1 MLKGDIVLHIDY
13 RERELIKKLK
23 QSEDDINTASNI
35 NVNKACIGDI
45 KLTYKVSNLPI
56 GDLLFVVN
64 QEHQTE
70 SLAMEQVLL
79 AIERKTVKDLS
90 ASITDGRFREQKARL
105 LDSIQ
110 DNSKIVYLI
119 EGSKRSL
126 VQNNTKTQKMID
138 GSIINLLFRHQ
149 YKVIFTESEQDT
161 INMLSLLYKKLS
173 DDDFISFREKSNDIK
188 SLLSKKDKIKNNMC
202 AMQLSVIPG
211 VSYKTAEAIA
221 NIYPTLNLLIEAFN
235 VTDSPDKLLE
245 NIILNNKRKLGKAL
259 ASKIFNALCHI

>member
-23 QSEDDINTASNI
+23 QSEDDINTAC
-35 NVNKACIGDI
+35 VGDI

-64 QEHQTE
+64 QEHQVN
-70 SLAMEQVLL
+70 SLETDIVMEQVLL

-110 DNSKIVYLI
+110 DNAKIVYLI

-149 YKVIFTESEQDT
+149 YKVLFTESEQDT

-173 DDDFISFREKSNDIK
+173 DDDFISFRDKSNDMK

-211 VSYKTAEAIA
+211 VSYKTAETIA
-221 NIYPTLNLLIEAFN
+221 SIYPTLNVLVEAFN
-235 VTDSPDKLLE
+235 STDTPETLLE
-245 NIILNNKRKLGKAL
+245 NILLNNKRKLGKAL
-259 ASKIFNALCHI
+259 ASKIFNALCHV